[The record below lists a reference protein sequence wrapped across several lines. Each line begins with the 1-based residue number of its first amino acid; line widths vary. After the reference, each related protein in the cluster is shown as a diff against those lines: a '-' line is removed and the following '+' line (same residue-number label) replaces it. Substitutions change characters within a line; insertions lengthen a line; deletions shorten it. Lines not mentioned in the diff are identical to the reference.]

1 MREASGLPEVV
12 VQGGQHR
19 RGDVLNPLVEDQVVI
34 GGQLDQPLPGRHQP
48 LVDQT
53 AWLSQDK
60 NGKLVITK
68 KPNASNPLRHGNNPI
83 LGIDVWEHAYYL
95 DYQNRRVDHLSAL
108 WDIVSCF
115 QIL

>member
-19 RGDVLNPLVEDQVVI
+19 RGDVLNPLVEDQVVV

-53 AWLSQDK
+53 AVVEGEPADDP
-60 NGKLVITK
+60 GGCARGT
-68 KPNASNPLRHGNNPI
+68 A
-83 LGIDVWEHAYYL
+83 DE
-95 DYQNRRVDHLSAL
+95 RRPRGSRAG
-108 WDIVSCF
+108 
-115 QIL
+115 